1 MNWIQTTVEITQFPR
16 FSESAPSLILPESI
30 VRWHRV
36 PMVADGR
43 SRGHYVDSD
52 DDDDVES
59 RLRVNEDSDELT
71 IIDVRRSDAS
81 TYSCRAYN
89 TVGAATRTYTLV
101 VQGSNTYVLYV
112 RKSVHAF
119 RFVVLYCIVV

>member
-1 MNWIQTTVEITQFPR
+1 
-16 FSESAPSLILPESI
+16 
-30 VRWHRV
+30 
-36 PMVADGR
+36 MVADGR
-43 SRGHYVDSD
+43 SRGHYADND

-59 RLRVNEDSDELT
+59 RLRVNDDSDELT

-101 VQGSNTYVLYV
+101 VQGSNACVLLCV
-112 RKSVHAF
+112 ETVACLCLVS
-119 RFVVLYCIVV
+119 